1 MTISFA
7 ATDTAKAMWIFKGPT
22 TPAIAPMATGVKHA
36 KNYGTCAPGTNVGYV
51 PCVAMTNNAIIG
63 ALSAPDMDTGSA
75 VSDQIITTYMSAT
88 LRYLNKMDKDVAGG
102 AATAGWKNQGE
113 GWGFSLVIAEYLGTA
128 DAAVIDG
135 MYNLAT
141 RNTASTN
148 FCTGASV
155 LLKKLPAGMR
165 ALGTLN
171 EDYTSSG
178 VDYTCP
184 GVDTVGL
191 IEDASA
197 MKAAIGDCSD
207 MLSAKAIYTTATSG
221 GIHAATTA
229 GMGSLQSQVQAL
241 TGTADAD
248 LDVLIV
254 DAFDG
259 TGAFAGAAA
268 AGADGCPARKEFIVK
283 SIQNNLFSKM
293 TIRFAASNLVQA
305 AWIFTGPTTPA
316 IAPFATGVKRAKN
329 YDQCAEG
336 PGSQS
341 PCTATTN
348 TAVMTALDGTAS
360 AATATAV
367 AAPIM
372 ATYIQATLRYVNKMD
387 KDVACG
393 AATASW
399 KNQGEGWGFS
409 LVIADSLEIATATT
423 IDGLYN
429 LGTRN
434 ANLNNYCVAFDAIT
448 ADALYIAADVGVL
461 NEELASTTGGTA
473 DAPVC
478 DPNAVAPGQCGSPF
492 DYNEDGIVGV
502 DDLLGLLASYGS
514 MNTPCA
520 AGR

>member
-75 VSDQIITTYMSAT
+75 VLDQIITTYMSAT

-155 LLKKLPAGMR
+155 LLQKLPAGMG
-165 ALGTLN
+165 AIGTLN
-171 EDYTSSG
+171 EDYSDNG

-207 MLSAKAIYTTATSG
+207 MLSAKAIYTTANSG

-360 AATATAV
+360 AATADAV
-367 AAPIM
+367 TAPIM

-387 KDVACG
+387 KDIAGG
-393 AATASW
+393 AATAAW

-409 LVIADSLEIATATT
+409 LVIADSLSDENAAT

-429 LGTRN
+429 LASRN
-434 ANLNNYCVAFDAIT
+434 TASDNYCTAFDAIT
-448 ADALYIAADVGVL
+448 SDPLYEADDVGTL

-473 DAPVC
+473 DAPDC
-478 DPNAVAPGQCGSPF
+478 SPPPSPP
-492 DYNEDGIVGV
+492 V
-502 DDLLGLLASYGS
+502 
-514 MNTPCA
+514 T
-520 AGR
+520 

>member
-1 MTISFA
+1 MTIAFA

-22 TPAIAPMATGVKHA
+22 TPAIAPMATGVKRA
-36 KNYGTCAPGTNVGYV
+36 KNYGTCAPGTDVGYV
-51 PCVAMTNNAIIG
+51 PCVAMTNSAIED
-63 ALSAPDMDTGSA
+63 ALAGDASVDTASA

-128 DAAVIDG
+128 DAAIIDG

-155 LLKKLPAGMR
+155 LLKKLPAGMG
-165 ALGTLN
+165 AIGTLN
-171 EDYTSSG
+171 EDYSASG

-184 GVDTVGL
+184 GVDQVTL
-191 IEDASA
+191 TEDAA
-197 MKAAIGDCSD
+197 KMKAAWDCAD
-207 MLSAKAIYTTATSG
+207 TSAAKSYYTTATSAN
-221 GIHAATTA
+221 IHTA
-229 GMGSLQSQVQAL
+229 MAGTSLQSQVQAL
-241 TGTADAD
+241 TGADAG
-248 LDVLIV
+248 LDALIV
-254 DAFDG
+254 AAFDG
-259 TGAFAGAAA
+259 TGAFAAAAA

-293 TIRFAASNLVQA
+293 TIGFAATNLAQA
-305 AWIFTGPTTPA
+305 TWIFTGPTTPA

-367 AAPIM
+367 TAPIM
-372 ATYIQATLRYVNKMD
+372 ATYIQ
-387 KDVACG
+387 
-393 AATASW
+393 
-399 KNQGEGWGFS
+399 
-409 LVIADSLEIATATT
+409 
-423 IDGLYN
+423 
-429 LGTRN
+429 
-434 ANLNNYCVAFDAIT
+434 
-448 ADALYIAADVGVL
+448 
-461 NEELASTTGGTA
+461 
-473 DAPVC
+473 
-478 DPNAVAPGQCGSPF
+478 
-492 DYNEDGIVGV
+492 
-502 DDLLGLLASYGS
+502 
-514 MNTPCA
+514 
-520 AGR
+520 